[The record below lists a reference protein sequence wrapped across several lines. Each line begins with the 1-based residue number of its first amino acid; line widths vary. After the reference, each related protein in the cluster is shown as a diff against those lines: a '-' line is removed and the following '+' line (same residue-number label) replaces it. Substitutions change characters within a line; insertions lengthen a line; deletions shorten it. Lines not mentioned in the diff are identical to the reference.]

1 MPDQPVDAAEPL
13 EVEATE
19 DTASLGRL
27 VPLPW
32 EAWNGV
38 AADEQP
44 EGAPDGEE
52 DTWNSF
58 SGGAPTAASSCG
70 PTRRKRCMSL
80 MAGDHVILGT
90 PTGSGKSP
98 GRAGACTFMAMCFGE
113 TSLSTRR
120 LSRRWSA
127 RSSLIWWRCSA
138 ATTWA

>member
-52 DTWNSF
+52 ILELFLGWCSDRGIELWPHIPTLSGWRWTCALSEQRHLAAFRQSSQSAVLPQQFNDRLGGTGTGGETMTVRPRAFSSGHF
-58 SGGAPTAASSCG
+58 SGPR
-70 PTRRKRCMSL
+70 P
-80 MAGDHVILGT
+80 
-90 PTGSGKSP
+90 GSDY
-98 GRAGACTFMAMCFGE
+98 
-113 TSLSTRR
+113 L
-120 LSRRWSA
+120 
-127 RSSLIWWRCSA
+127 
-138 ATTWA
+138 